1 MTTHAAALTT
11 GQTLVYDRMGTPG
24 AVPVLLIHGLSG
36 YRQTYV
42 AVVDHLIRKSPLA
55 GRCEVF
61 SIDLRGHGESTH
73 ADLQHYSAD
82 DYTDDVEAFISS
94 VIGASPIVAGHS
106 LGGVVAARLAQR
118 SPHLTAGVFLEDPP
132 LFEGD
137 DARRAASPVA
147 SFFTQM
153 VAAVR
158 SLQSQGAG
166 PDSYEPIAQP
176 MTHPDQMAYRCAA
189 LQRWDP
195 ATMEAAVEGII
206 WRGFEPLTP
215 ITVPV
220 TALRADPAYGAVFLP
235 DDGTRFAGANPHARV
250 VQVDGATHGIHDT
263 PTLAPYLRELD
274 RFVEPLAR

>member
-1 MTTHAAALTT
+1 ML
-11 GQTLVYDRMGTPG
+11 LV
-24 AVPVLLIHGLSG
+24 HGLSG

-42 AVVDHLIRKSPLA
+42 SVVDHLIQRSPVA

-73 ADLQHYSAD
+73 ADLERYSAHN
-82 DYTDDVEAFISS
+82 YADDVEAFITS
-94 VIGASPIVAGHS
+94 VIGRSPVIAGHS
-106 LGGVVAARLAQR
+106 LGGVVAALVAQR
-118 SPHLTAGVFLEDPP
+118 RPHLTAGVFLEDPP

-158 SLQSQGAG
+158 ALQSKGAG
-166 PDSYEPIAQP
+166 PEEYEPIAQP
-176 MTHPDQMAYRCAA
+176 MTHPDQMTYRCAA

-195 ATMEAAVEGII
+195 ATMEAAVQGIV
-206 WRGFEPLTP
+206 WRGFDALTP
-215 ITVPV
+215 IAVPV

-235 DDGTRFAGANPHARV
+235 DDGFRFVGANPHARV

-263 PTLAPYLRELD
+263 PTVGPYLRELD
-274 RFVEPLAR
+274 QFIDSIVR